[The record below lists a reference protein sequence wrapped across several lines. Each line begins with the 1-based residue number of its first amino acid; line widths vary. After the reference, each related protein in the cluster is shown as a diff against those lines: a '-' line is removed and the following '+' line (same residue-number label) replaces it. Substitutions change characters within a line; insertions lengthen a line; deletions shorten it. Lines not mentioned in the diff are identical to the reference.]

1 MLRGVPIPRW
11 IRVAMAVS
19 CLTVA
24 AATTAKAAE
33 QAAKPRPADPN
44 APQAAPLR
52 AVFFHSS
59 TCHKCQAV
67 SLLESLC
74 TAQVYLPTIVF
85 LTRALGMRMAA
96 VAYLLLYN
104 VMFILPLV
112 GILAMTYFGLR
123 SETLGEMLRSD
134 WRLRNSAWR
143 DCLRG
148 WGCWQL

>member
-1 MLRGVPIPRW
+1 
-11 IRVAMAVS
+11 MAVS